1 MESGRRRSSRRR
13 GSQKGCK
20 ERIDIRASQKFEVS
34 SVNQSNRPKKKK
46 YI

>member
-1 MESGRRRSSRRR
+1 MESGRRSNKRR
-13 GSQKGCK
+13 SQKGRK